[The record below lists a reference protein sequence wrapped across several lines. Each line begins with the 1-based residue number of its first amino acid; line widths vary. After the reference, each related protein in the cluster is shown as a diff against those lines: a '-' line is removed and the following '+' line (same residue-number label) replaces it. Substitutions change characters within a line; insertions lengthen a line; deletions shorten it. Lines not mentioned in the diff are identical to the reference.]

1 MELRLVAA
9 EILTRYDV
17 RLAEG
22 QRADV
27 FLESCH
33 DTFTLATGALELV
46 FEERKKSGSS

>member
-22 QRADV
+22 QKANV
-27 FLESCH
+27 FLDGCH
-33 DTFTLATGALELV
+33 DTFTLATAPLELV
-46 FEERKKSGSS
+46 FEERKSASA